1 MARTRV
7 KPTVKP
13 KPTPGGGRKPKP
25 TPGGGRKP
33 KPSPGGSGGAN

>member
-25 TPGGGRKP
+25 
-33 KPSPGGSGGAN
+33 SPGGSGGAN